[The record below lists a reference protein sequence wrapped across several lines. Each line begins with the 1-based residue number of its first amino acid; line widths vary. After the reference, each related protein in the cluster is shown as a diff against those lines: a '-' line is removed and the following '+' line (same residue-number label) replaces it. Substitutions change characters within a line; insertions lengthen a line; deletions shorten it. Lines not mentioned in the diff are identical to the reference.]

1 MSTKTKNKE
10 QKIPKWFK
18 GQIYEEGAKVRNQFS
33 GSTYELTN
41 VELSIYDFI
50 MGSQMMFGS
59 VAYNNVSA
67 QQLRD
72 FEKALYWFRVNNPR
86 AYMVLLD

>member
-1 MSTKTKNKE
+1 MSTKTKK
-10 QKIPKWFK
+10 QQLPKWFE
-18 GQIYEEGAKVRNQFS
+18 GQVYSEGGEVRNPFS

-50 MGSQMMFGS
+50 MGSQMVFGS

-67 QQLRD
+67 QQIRD
-72 FEKALYWFRVNNPR
+72 FEKALYWFRANNPR
-86 AYMVLLD
+86 AYKVLLD

>member
-41 VELSIYDFI
+41 VELFIYDFI

-67 QQLRD
+67 QQIRD